1 LVPLRLLQMKSQTLF
16 RISQKKVW
24 NKLRKSQ
31 SSPTENKFFPETPKK
46 LHCADDSSAQWK
58 KNHWRPKNVD
68 CSDSQKNS
76 YREKWNNRGREK
88 FCIMTNS
95 FFFYQVYI
103 LLINIF
109 WVLTGKIIISEKW
122 SHLNSFYYLWVQ
134 FRSKTWKRR
143 CQESSALKQLYKTL
157 ACFIVFFS

>member
-1 LVPLRLLQMKSQTLF
+1 MVPLRLLQMKSQTLF

-31 SSPTENKFFPETPKK
+31 SSPTENKFFPEIPKK

-95 FFFYQVYI
+95 FFLPSIYSSNQHI
-103 LLINIF
+103 LSSHRKNNHF
-109 WVLTGKIIISEKW
+109 WYLFTAVSIIEFML
-122 SHLNSFYYLWVQ
+122 HAND
-134 FRSKTWKRR
+134 
-143 CQESSALKQLYKTL
+143 
-157 ACFIVFFS
+157 